1 METAASNSREDVTEI
16 DLFELFWSVMAKW
29 RRILVWA
36 LIFSLVIGGAG
47 VVSGLLDINDADNLT
62 MTQGQYALLLD
73 TYNLSKSTL
82 NARLRT
88 LNQEVAQLQDYQK
101 QSALYAIDPY
111 HTHVLE
117 VAFFVDTGYEILPEN
132 NYQSMDYTP
141 AIVLAYR
148 SALEH
153 LNVESLLAEKRGD
166 SAAIDNIGGIG
177 FLSFSV
183 EAVEP
188 PLQSASSSSSSTK
201 TTSSSLTDNI
211 FVESGL
217 IRMQIFGA
225 DAEQTDEIL
234 ALVESTIRELQPQLS
249 KNVHAHSIT
258 LVSSTAYDTMAS
270 SLIQLHDTI
279 DTSMD
284 ELSERLNGTIL
295 AYNALTI
302 PQTPK
307 TTTTEVLFRTGVK
320 FLVIGFVVGA
330 FLGFLFYGCA
340 YVLSAVLD
348 RLDHVSQRWSSP
360 ILGVYVNGK
369 GANRLDRWIA
379 RHRDLDHT
387 RTEAQSSSIVAANV
401 RQLAQGE
408 KTLLLAGSIDK
419 AQIAELAK
427 KLSPQLEGMA
437 LVPSGNICSDSESIH
452 AMGDCDAVILVEQL
466 GRTHYAEL
474 EREIEKLNYAGKKL
488 LGLILIGNVRG

>member
-249 KNVHAHSIT
+249 ENVHAHSIT

-340 YVLSAVLD
+340 YTSPSAGAVRSLACTSTARGQTD
-348 RLDHVSQRWSSP
+348 WTAGSPGTATSTIRGRRRRAAASSP
-360 ILGVYVNGK
+360 RTSGSLRRVK
-369 GANRLDRWIA
+369 KRCCWQAPS
-379 RHRDLDHT
+379 T
-387 RTEAQSSSIVAANV
+387 RRRSRSLQRSSRRSSRAW
-401 RQLAQGE
+401 R
-408 KTLLLAGSIDK
+408 
-419 AQIAELAK
+419 
-427 KLSPQLEGMA
+427 LSPPAIFAAIRRASTLWA
-437 LVPSGNICSDSESIH
+437 TATP
-452 AMGDCDAVILVEQL
+452 
-466 GRTHYAEL
+466 
-474 EREIEKLNYAGKKL
+474 
-488 LGLILIGNVRG
+488 